1 MIYFSDEEL
10 MRYVRED
17 APYGDLT
24 TWLQNASSTKAKF
37 KIYTRDDIVVS
48 CMDEATRIATL
59 LGAKV
64 IFALPS
70 GSHAKKGDILLK
82 VEGSYGALHQIWRSA
97 QNLLEFSCQ
106 IATVTHNML
115 LDIREVNPHCELLTT
130 RKTFP
135 FAKHFCIQ
143 SILAGGALPHR
154 LGLSETILLFPQHRI
169 LYKNNKE
176 FIKAVKDM
184 QYRTPE
190 KRVSVETETYEE
202 ACEFL
207 DAGIEL
213 LQVDKAGPEALARI
227 VNYKNEKGIKA
238 YILGAGGI
246 NPENAKEYAATGIDG
261 IVTSR
266 VYSCGMANLGSKM
279 EII

>member
-1 MIYFSDEEL
+1 MINFSDEEL

-24 TWLQNASSTKAKF
+24 TWLQDAPSAEARF
-37 KIYTRDDIVVS
+37 RIYTREPIIVS
-48 CMDEATRIATL
+48 CIDEASRIATL
-59 LGAKV
+59 LGTKV
-64 IFALPS
+64 NFALPS
-70 GSHAKKGDILLK
+70 RSQAKPKDVLFEAQGNY
-82 VEGSYGALHQIWRSA
+82 EALHQVWRSA

-169 LYKNNKE
+169 LYKNKKD

-184 QYRTPE
+184 QLRTPE
-190 KRVSVETETYEE
+190 KRVSVETETYEA

-207 DAGIEL
+207 NAGIAHIFYSLSQYYPIFVRKINLRSHERHCLPYLNPPLLEL
-213 LQVDKAGPEALARI
+213 LLSE
-227 VNYKNEKGIKA
+227 
-238 YILGAGGI
+238 
-246 NPENAKEYAATGIDG
+246 
-261 IVTSR
+261 S
-266 VYSCGMANLGSKM
+266 S
-279 EII
+279 